1 MSVCEK
7 KHTDIYESGNFLRR
21 TISDNPVALPFEYVF
36 PAIRGIQAG
45 HEYYISMCPVRLIP
59 KLFSFDDEEIPA
71 EMRSQRIL
79 NKQRV
84 PEIARYILDN
94 PKDYV
99 FSAITVSVNSN
110 VNFEALAGEDIGQ
123 IKIPMDARFVIND
136 GQHRRAAFEQA
147 LKENPEIGDE
157 TIAVVFFLD
166 LGLKRSQQMFTDLN
180 RYASR
185 PDASLNILYDY
196 RDQKA
201 ILSKE
206 VVKRVPIFNKLTDT
220 ERSNLPV
227 RSSKLFTLS
236 AIYSATQHLLANHK
250 EADLGEKIALAT
262 RFWSAVSEN
271 ILDWHQVMAKEVSA
285 GEIRREYVHSHAVTL
300 SGIGSAGTSL
310 ISIYPDGDW
319 SELLRGLRNI
329 DWARSNPDWEGRIMS
344 AGRLSKSRASINF
357 LTAYVK
363 KALGLPLTADEE
375 QLERVHALV
384 GR

>member
-1 MSVCEK
+1 M
-7 KHTDIYESGNFLRR
+7 T
-21 TISDNPVALPFEYVF
+21 LPFEYVF

-45 HEYYISMCPVRLIP
+45 HEYYVSMCPVRLIP

-79 NKQRV
+79 NKHRV
-84 PEIARYILDN
+84 PDIARYILDN

-99 FSAITVSVNSN
+99 FSAITVSVNSSI
-110 VNFEALAGEDIGQ
+110 NFEALAGEDIGQ
-123 IKIPMDARFVIND
+123 LKIPMDARFVIND

-147 LKENPEIGDE
+147 LKDNPELGDE
-157 TIAVVFFLD
+157 TIAVVFFRD

-206 VVKRVPIFNKLTDT
+206 VVKRVPVFSKLTST

-236 AIYSATQHLLANHK
+236 SIYSATQHLLVNHK
-250 EADLGEKIALAT
+250 EVELEAKINLAT
-262 RFWSAVSEN
+262 RFWAAVSQN
-271 ILDWHQVMAKEVSA
+271 ILDWHQVMLKEVSA

-300 SGIGSAGTSL
+300 AGLGGAGAALTT
-310 ISIYPDGDW
+310 IYPDGDW
-319 SELLRGLRNI
+319 AELLRGLRKI
-329 DWARSNPDWEGRIMS
+329 DWRRSNPDWEGRIMS

-363 KALGLPLTADEE
+363 KALGLPLTTEE
-375 QLERVHALV
+375 ENLERVHALA

>member
-1 MSVCEK
+1 MV
-7 KHTDIYESGNFLRR
+7 
-21 TISDNPVALPFEYVF
+21 LPFEYVF

-45 HEYYISMCPVRLIP
+45 REYYVSMCPVRLIP
-59 KLFSFDDEEIPA
+59 KIFSFDDEEIPA

-94 PKDYV
+94 PSSYV
-99 FSAITVSVNSN
+99 FSAITVSINAN
-110 VNFEALAGEDIGQ
+110 INFEALSGEDIGQ

-147 LKENPEIGDE
+147 LKENPELGDE

-166 LGLKRSQQMFTDLN
+166 IGLKRSQQMFTDLN
-180 RYASR
+180 RYAAR
-185 PDASLNILYDY
+185 PDASLNILYDS

-206 VVKRVPIFNKLTDT
+206 VVKRVKVFDKLTDT

-236 AIYSATQHLLANHK
+236 AIYSATQHLLAQHRDA
-250 EADLGEKIALAT
+250 ELEDKINLAA
-262 RFWSAVSEN
+262 RFWTAVSQN
-271 ILDWHQVMAKEVSA
+271 IPDWNQVLAKEVSA

-300 SGIGSAGTSL
+300 AGIGGVGAALVSV
-310 ISIYPDGDW
+310 YPDGDW
-319 SELLRGLRNI
+319 TELLRGLRKI
-329 DWARSNPDWEGRIMS
+329 DWSRSNQDWEGRIMYG
-344 AGRLSKSRASINF
+344 GRLSKSKTSINF
-357 LTAYVK
+357 MTSYLK
-363 KALGLPLTADEE
+363 QNLDLPLTADEE
-375 QLERVHALV
+375 KLERAYVLA

>member
-1 MSVCEK
+1 M
-7 KHTDIYESGNFLRR
+7 
-21 TISDNPVALPFEYVF
+21 ALPFEYVF

-45 HEYYISMCPVRLIP
+45 HEYYVSMCPVRLIP

-84 PEIARYILDN
+84 PEISRYILDN

-99 FSAITVSVNSN
+99 FSAITVSVNSS
-110 VNFEALAGEDIGQ
+110 VNFEPLAGEDIGQ

-147 LKENPEIGDE
+147 LKETPELGDE

-185 PDASLNILYDY
+185 PDASLNILYDS
-196 RDQKA
+196 RDKKA

-236 AIYSATQHLLANHK
+236 AIYSATQHLLVHHK
-250 EADLGEKIALAT
+250 DADLQEKITIAT
-262 RFWSAVSEN
+262 RFWMAVSQN
-271 ILDWHQVMAKEVSA
+271 ILDWHQVMSKEVSA

-300 SGIGSAGTSL
+300 AGLGSAGTAL
-310 ISIYPDGDW
+310 ISIYPDGNW
-319 SELLRGLRNI
+319 AELLKGLRTI

-344 AGRLSKSRASINF
+344 AGRLSKSRSSINF

-375 QLERVHALV
+375 TLERAHALV

>member
-1 MSVCEK
+1 MS
-7 KHTDIYESGNFLRR
+7 
-21 TISDNPVALPFEYVF
+21 LPFEYVF

-45 HEYYISMCPVRLIP
+45 HEYYVSMCPVRLIP

-71 EMRSQRIL
+71 DMRSQRIL

-84 PEIARYILDN
+84 PDIARYILEN

-99 FSAITVSVNSN
+99 FSAITVSVNAN
-110 VNFEALAGEDIGQ
+110 VKFEPLGGEDIGQ
-123 IKIPMDARFVIND
+123 LKIPMDARFVIND

-147 LKENPEIGDE
+147 LKDNPELGDE

-180 RYASR
+180 RYAAR
-185 PDASLNILYDY
+185 PDASLNILYDS
-196 RDQKA
+196 RDKKA

-206 VVKRVPIFNKLTDT
+206 VVKRVPVFTKLTDT

-236 AIYSATQHLLANHK
+236 AIYSATQHLLVNHK
-250 EADLGEKIALAT
+250 DADLEEKITLAA
-262 RFWSAVSEN
+262 RFWEAVSQN
-271 ILDWHQVMAKEVSA
+271 MLDWHQVLAKEVSA

-300 SGIGSAGTSL
+300 SGIGKAGSAL
-310 ISIYPDGDW
+310 ITIYPDGDW
-319 SELLRGLRNI
+319 AELLRGMRKI
-329 DWARSNPDWEGRIMS
+329 DWLRSNRDWEGRIMS

-375 QLERVHALV
+375 QLERVHALA

>member
-1 MSVCEK
+1 M
-7 KHTDIYESGNFLRR
+7 
-21 TISDNPVALPFEYVF
+21 PLPFEYVF
-36 PAIRGIQAG
+36 PAIRGIQAE
-45 HEYYISMCPVRLIP
+45 HEYYVSMCPVRLIP

-71 EMRSQRIL
+71 EMRSQRTL
-79 NKQRV
+79 NKHRV

-110 VNFEALAGEDIGQ
+110 VNFEALAGDDIGQ
-123 IKIPMDARFVIND
+123 LKIPMDARFVIND

-147 LKENPEIGDE
+147 LKENPELGDE

-196 RDQKA
+196 RDRKA

-206 VVKRVPIFNKLTDT
+206 VVKRVPVFNKLTDT

-236 AIYSATQHLLANHK
+236 AIYSASQHLLVNHK
-250 EADLGEKIALAT
+250 EAELEEKIGIAT
-262 RFWSAVSEN
+262 SFWTAVSQN
-271 ILDWHQVMAKEVSA
+271 ILDWHQVMAREVSA

-300 SGIGSAGTSL
+300 AGIARAGSTL

-319 SELLRGLRNI
+319 TELLRGLRNI

-344 AGRLSKSRASINF
+344 AGRLSKSKVSISFMASQ
-357 LTAYVK
+357 VK
-363 KALGLPLTADEE
+363 QHLVLPLTPEE
-375 QLERVHALV
+375 ERLEQAYELA
-384 GR
+384 GG